1 MTTIT
6 SVSLP
11 DDLRAALDVEA
22 ERQRR
27 TRSSVVAEAIS
38 EYLARRQRDE
48 FDDARLRTLREGLDL
63 APEARLDLTEE
74 LWREFARGR
83 PPSEP
88 WAATFATFDEYER
101 WRREVAE
108 A

>member
-11 DDLRAALDVEA
+11 DAVRVALDEEA

-38 EYLARRQRDE
+38 EYLARRQRAE
-48 FDDARLRTLREGLDL
+48 FDDARLRTLRDGLEL
-63 APEARLDLTEE
+63 APVARLELAEE
-74 LWREFARGR
+74 LWLEFARGR

-88 WAATFATFDEYER
+88 WAATFETFDEYER
-101 WRREVAE
+101 WRREGTE

>member
-11 DDLRAALDVEA
+11 DAVRDALDEEA

-38 EYLARRQRDE
+38 EYLARRQRAE
-48 FDDARLRTLREGLDL
+48 FDDAQLRTLRDGLEL
-63 APEARLDLTEE
+63 APVARLELAEE
-74 LWREFARGR
+74 LWLEFARGR

-88 WAATFATFDEYER
+88 WAATFETFGEYER
-101 WRREVAE
+101 WRREGTE

>member
-11 DDLRAALDVEA
+11 DAVRVALDKEA

-27 TRSSVVAEAIS
+27 TRSSVVAEAVS
-38 EYLARRQRDE
+38 EYLARRQRVE
-48 FDDARLRTLREGLDL
+48 LDDARLRTLREGLEL
-63 APEARLDLTEE
+63 APEARLELAEE
-74 LWREFARGR
+74 LWLEFARGG
-83 PPSEP
+83 PTSEP
-88 WAATFATFDEYER
+88 WAATFGTFDEYER
-101 WRREVAE
+101 WRHEGTE

>member
-11 DDLRAALDVEA
+11 DAVRAALDEEA

-27 TRSSVVAEAIS
+27 TRSSVVAEAVS
-38 EYLARRQRDE
+38 EYLARRQRAE
-48 FDDARLRTLREGLDL
+48 FDDARLRTLREGLEL
-63 APEARLDLTEE
+63 APAARLELAEE
-74 LWREFARGR
+74 LWLEFARGR

-88 WAATFATFDEYER
+88 WAATFRTFEDYKR
-101 WRREVAE
+101 WRREGAKT
-108 A
+108 

>member
-11 DDLRAALDVEA
+11 DAVRTALDEEA
-22 ERQRR
+22 DRQRR
-27 TRSSVVAEAIS
+27 TRSSVVAEAVS
-38 EYLARRQRDE
+38 EYLARRQRAE

-63 APEARLDLTEE
+63 APEARLELAEE
-74 LWREFARGR
+74 LWLEFARGR

-88 WAATFATFDEYER
+88 WATTFETFDEYER
-101 WRREVAE
+101 WRREGTRT
-108 A
+108 

>member
-27 TRSSVVAEAIS
+27 TRSSVVAEAVS
-38 EYLARRQRDE
+38 EYLAHRQRTT

-63 APEARLDLTEE
+63 APEARLELAEE
-74 LWREFARGR
+74 LWLEFARGR
-83 PPSEP
+83 PQSEP
-88 WAATFATFDEYER
+88 WVATFTTFDDYER
-101 WRREVAE
+101 WRRGGAE

>member
-6 SVSLP
+6 SISMP
-11 DDLRAALDVEA
+11 HELRAALDEEA

-38 EYLARRQRDE
+38 EYLARRQRAAFDE
-48 FDDARLRTLREGLDL
+48 ARLHTLRGGLDL
-63 APEARLDLTEE
+63 TPGGRIELAEE
-74 LWREFARGR
+74 LWLEFARGR
-83 PPSEP
+83 PTSEP
-88 WAATFATFDEYER
+88 WTATFETFDEYER
-101 WRREVAE
+101 WSREGPE